1 MESQGAG
8 MQVLMPASLAVRMG
22 VPIYGIIAGVST
34 ATDKEGRSVP
44 APGQGLLTTA
54 RQQALRAD
62 AVPILDPAYRAEQ
75 LAREFAQTAAW
86 RDQERARIAA
96 AAAAGAAPG
105 TSLARQLADIDA
117 AAERR
122 NRAARQFWS
131 SDCLANDVRI
141 APLRAALAV
150 FGLDVDDI
158 GVASFHGTGTA
169 VRRQPRRSE
178 RNGGIGWLTGA
189 ILAAAWRAGARRP
202 TTTTSRTC

>member
-8 MQVLMPASLAVRMG
+8 IQVLMPASLAVRMG

-54 RQQALRAD
+54 RQQPLRAD
-62 AVPILDPAYRAEQ
+62 AVPIFDPAYRAEQ
-75 LAREFAQTAAW
+75 LAREFAQTASW
-86 RDQERARIAA
+86 RDQERARILAA
-96 AAAAGAAPG
+96 PPG
-105 TSLARQLADIDA
+105 TSLARQLADVDA

-158 GVASFHGTGTA
+158 GVASFHGTGTT
-169 VRRQPRRSE
+169 VRKRLRQCERGRSV
-178 RNGGIGWLTGA
+178 G
-189 ILAAAWRAGARRP
+189 
-202 TTTTSRTC
+202 